1 MDQINRSI
9 LKLMNIPA
17 GAHVNAGKTDFGASR
32 GEPMFDVL
40 LEQKAGEARSEVVDE
55 KPKQSE
61 TSEREEAREDVKVEK
76 DRPVKDEKNE
86 EETCDIAR
94 EAASSQ
100 IVWLNQGNAGEL
112 LVEKQEPVVTLEP
125 PTIFALTDEPVQP
138 QDQAAILS
146 GIPQAAA
153 EETTEEL
160 IPTGEE
166 GFTLETAVEVE
177 ETVETVQTETNTN
190 TAGSDL
196 EGFDKSVQM
205 KREGE
210 ESVEEAVEGTPL
222 FEKVEAA
229 PVKVAEAPERARES
243 ENVAEQVTVK
253 LDQMLASGETKLEL
267 QLEPLELGKL
277 TIELTQSADGTVSI
291 LLNAE
296 NADTRGLL
304 ERHIHNLQEAL
315 TERGQQNVQ
324 ITVER
329 GEESQRQDNQQRDD
343 FRDGSNGRQNEQQQ
357 RHEHRSHGDDFL
369 QQLRLGL
376 IPIEEEDDD

>member
-1 MDQINRSI
+1 MEQINGGI

-17 GAHVNAGKTDFGASR
+17 GAHLNANKADFSKN
-32 GEPMFDVL
+32 GEPVFDVL
-40 LEQKAGEARSEVVDE
+40 LEQKAGEARNEVVNERPE
-55 KPKQSE
+55 KHE
-61 TSEREEAREDVKVEK
+61 TPEREERREDTKVEQK
-76 DRPVKDEKNE
+76 ERPVKDEE

-100 IVWLNQGNAGEL
+100 IVWLVQGNAGEL
-112 LVEKQEPVVTLEP
+112 LVEQQEPEVTLETP
-125 PTIFALTDEPVQP
+125 AIFALTDKPVEGEAATLLSQLTGAP
-138 QDQAAILS
+138 QT
-146 GIPQAAA
+146 AA
-153 EETTEEL
+153 EEPVEEL

-166 GFTLETAVEVE
+166 GFSLETTAEIEAAVENA
-177 ETVETVQTETNTN
+177 QPDAD
-190 TAGSDL
+190 TAGNDL
-196 EGFDKSVQM
+196 EGFEKAIQV
-205 KREGE
+205 KRSDGE
-210 ESVEEAVEGTPL
+210 EVSEEAVEGTPL
-222 FEKVEAA
+222 FDKVEAA

-243 ENVAEQVTVK
+243 ENVTEQVTVK
-253 LDQMLASGETKLEL
+253 LDQMFESGETRLEL

-277 TIELTQSADGTVSI
+277 TIELTQSADGSVSI

-315 TERGQQNVQ
+315 TERGQQSVQ

-329 GEESQRQDNQQRDD
+329 GEEAQRQDNQQRDD
-343 FRDGSNGRQNEQQQ
+343 FRDDGNGRQQEQQQ
-357 RHEHRSHGDDFL
+357 QHRDNRSHGDDFL